1 MDERNDMDAKELTE
15 KYWKQKAEIAEL
27 QKTVSYLEQVV
38 EKLELKI
45 NDMDYDVRMLQRGK

>member
-1 MDERNDMDAKELTE
+1 MDAKELTE
-15 KYWKQKAEIAEL
+15 KYWKQKAEITEL

-38 EKLELKI
+38 EKLELKV